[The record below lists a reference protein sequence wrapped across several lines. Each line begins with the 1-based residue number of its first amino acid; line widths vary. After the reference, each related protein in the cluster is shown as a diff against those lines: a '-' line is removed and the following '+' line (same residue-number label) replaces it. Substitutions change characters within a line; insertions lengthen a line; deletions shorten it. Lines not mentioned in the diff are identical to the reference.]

1 MLLALSPPFGHA
13 TTPPERDATAPRRP
27 EAAGA
32 ARHKVSFSLCSGGDT
47 PDLPKGAPVLAVS
60 RSSHDA
66 DAALMRAIAAGDR
79 AALGRL
85 YDEYADRML
94 ALARRLL
101 RSPREAED
109 LVHDV
114 FIEVWRHAAEYSPER
129 GSARAWLVV
138 RLRSRAIDRL
148 KSVGYSRVMCVEGE
162 ALERTVTSQQPP
174 PSSPRYDFEGE
185 RVRRAVE
192 TLPPDQRAV
201 LELSYFEGLSLAE
214 TAERLGVPLGT
225 IKSRL
230 ARALTRLRQ
239 DLRTLHEGA
248 EL

>member
-1 MLLALSPPFGHA
+1 MLLALAPPFCLA
-13 TTPPERDATAPRRP
+13 DDAPAPGDGLAGGL
-27 EAAGA
+27 EAAY
-32 ARHKVSFSLCSGGDT
+32 HKVIFSLCGGSGT
-47 PDLPKGAPVLAVS
+47 PVTPKVAPSLSVS
-60 RSSHDA
+60 RSSSEA
-66 DAALMRAIAAGDR
+66 DAALMRAVAEGDR
-79 AALGRL
+79 KALARL
-85 YDEYADRML
+85 YDEYADRLL

-114 FIEVWRHAAEYSPER
+114 FIEVWRHAGEYSPER
-129 GSARAWLVV
+129 GSLRAWLVV

-148 KSVGYSRVMCVEGE
+148 KSTGYSKVMCVEGD
-162 ALERTVTSQQPP
+162 ALERSATNAQPP
-174 PSSPRYDFEGE
+174 PSSPSFDFEGE

-192 TLPPDQRAV
+192 ALSPDQRSV

-214 TAERLGVPLGT
+214 VAERLDTPLGT

-239 DLRTLHEGA
+239 ELRSLHNEAGP
-248 EL
+248 

>member
-1 MLLALSPPFGHA
+1 MLLAFPTPLCLADDAFDQGGDAAAPPG
-13 TTPPERDATAPRRP
+13 APYR
-27 EAAGA
+27 
-32 ARHKVSFSLCSGGDT
+32 KVTFSLCGGSGT
-47 PDLPKGAPVLAVS
+47 PKTPKVALALAVT
-60 RSSHDA
+60 RTSSDA
-66 DAALMRAIAAGDR
+66 DAALMRAIADGDR
-79 AALGRL
+79 KALARL
-85 YDEYADRML
+85 YDEYADRLM

-101 RSPREAED
+101 RNPREAED

-114 FIEVWRHAAEYSPER
+114 FIEVWRHAGEYAPER
-129 GSARAWLVV
+129 GSARSWLVV

-148 KSVGYSRVMCVEGE
+148 KSAAYSRVMCVESDV
-162 ALERTVTSQQPP
+162 LERNVVSQQAPA
-174 PSSPRYDFEGE
+174 SPGFDFEGE

-192 TLPPDQRAV
+192 ALPADQRAV

-214 TAERLGVPLGT
+214 TAEKLGAPLGT

>member
-1 MLLALSPPFGHA
+1 MLLALPSPHCFAGLV
-13 TTPPERDATAPRRP
+13 PERHDDERRQGGG
-27 EAAGA
+27 GA
-32 ARHKVSFSLCSGGDT
+32 YRKVIFSLCGGSGT
-47 PDLPKGAPVLAVS
+47 PATPKVALALAVS
-60 RSSHDA
+60 RSSSDA
-66 DAALMRAIAAGDR
+66 DAVLMRAIADGDR
-79 AALGRL
+79 PALARL
-85 YDEYADRML
+85 YDEHADRL
-94 ALARRLL
+94 FALARRLL

-114 FIEVWRHAAEYSPER
+114 FIEVWRHAAEYSAER
-129 GSARAWLVV
+129 GSVRSWLVV

-148 KSVGYSRVMCVEGE
+148 KSTGYSKVMCVESD
-162 ALERTVTSQQPP
+162 ALERSVTSQQPP
-174 PSSPRYDFEGE
+174 PSAPGFDFEGE

-192 TLPPDQRAV
+192 ALPADQRTV

-214 TAERLGVPLGT
+214 AATKLGVPLGT